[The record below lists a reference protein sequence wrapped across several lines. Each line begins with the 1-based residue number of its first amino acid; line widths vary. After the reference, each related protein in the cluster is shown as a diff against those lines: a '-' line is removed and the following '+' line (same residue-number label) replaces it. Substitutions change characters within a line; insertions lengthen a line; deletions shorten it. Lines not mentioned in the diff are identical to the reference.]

1 MRLSLVAA
9 SVRGAVVE
17 ACGDYDVRRVVQDS
31 RQAGPGDLFVA
42 VRGMRVDGHEF
53 APTAAARG
61 AALALEHPVP
71 HPAGTACLRL
81 ADSRRALGELAA
93 VLHGRPARR
102 LKVVGVTGTAGK
114 TTTTHMA
121 AHVLDSLDVPAG
133 YLSSATLCAGAAVS
147 DNLSGQTTME
157 APEVQR
163 WLARMAAEGDSAA
176 VLEVTSHALVQGRVG
191 ACDFDVAAFTN
202 VGSDHLDY
210 HGTPEA
216 YLQAKAGLVR
226 LCAGAPDKGTPKTA
240 VLNRDDPSFDTLA
253 ALPIARRMTYGIDH
267 PADVR
272 ALDVG
277 DARFRLT
284 TTEDSVPVRLALPG
298 RFNVAN
304 ALCAAGACLA
314 LGFAV
319 ERVAAGLTSF
329 AGLPGRLEAVQVGQP
344 FRVYID
350 FAHTALGLA
359 NVLYELRRGTER
371 RLLAVFGPTARA
383 DHDRAGMGRAA
394 ARYADHFVITTDDPL
409 TQDPAELARQVE
421 AGAAG
426 GQYEV
431 ILDRR
436 TAIRSTLALARPGD
450 VVLLAGKGHER
461 TMMLAGGPEP
471 WDERA
476 AAVAALAELGFRA
489 GQAG

>member
-1 MRLSLVAA
+1 MRLSHLAA
-9 SVRGAVVE
+9 SVPGAVVE
-17 ACGDYDVRRVVQDS
+17 ASGDYDVRRVVQDS

-42 VRGMRVDGHEF
+42 VRGLCVDGHDF
-53 APTAAARG
+53 APAAAARG

-71 HPAGTACLRL
+71 HPADAALLRL
-81 ADSRRALGELAA
+81 ADSRWALGELAA

-114 TTTTHMA
+114 TTTTHMV
-121 AHVLDSLDVPAG
+121 AHVLDSVDVPAG
-133 YLSSATLCAGAAVS
+133 YLSTATLCAGAVAS

-163 WLARMAAEGDSAA
+163 WLGRMAAAGDRAG

-191 ACDFDVAAFTN
+191 ACDFDVVAFTN
-202 VGSDHLDY
+202 VDSDHLDY

-216 YLQAKAGLVR
+216 YLRSKARLVQ
-226 LCAGAPDKGTPKTA
+226 LCAAAPDKGTPKTA

-277 DARFRLT
+277 DAGFRLA
-284 TTEDSVPVRLALPG
+284 TTEDCVPVRMALPG
-298 RFNVAN
+298 RFNIAN
-304 ALCAAGACLA
+304 ALCAASACLA
-314 LGFAV
+314 LGFPV

-329 AGLPGRLEAVQVGQP
+329 TGLRGRLEAVQVGQP
-344 FRVYID
+344 FRVYVD
-350 FAHTALGLA
+350 FAHTAFGLA
-359 NVLYELRRGTER
+359 NVLHELRRGTER
-371 RLLAVFGPTARA
+371 RLLAVFGSTARA
-383 DHDRAGMGRAA
+383 DHDRPGMGRAA

-421 AGAAG
+421 AGASG
-426 GQYEV
+426 GHYEV

-436 TAIRSTLALARPGD
+436 TAIRSALALARPGD
-450 VVLLAGKGHER
+450 VVLLSGKGHER

-471 WDERA
+471 WNERA
-476 AAVAALAELGFRA
+476 EAIAALVELGFR
-489 GQAG
+489 